1 MTEPIKIIRVIPEKV
16 TLYTPNGTSLGIL
29 NNDHELNKVQI
40 QIARHKLS
48 GYYIL
53 WHDHKITINSKGE
66 LSEWPNGMYDQSQRD
81 FSELIKARK
90 ENN

>member
-1 MTEPIKIIRVIPEKV
+1 MAELIKIIRVTPEKV
-16 TLYTPNGTSLGIL
+16 ALYTPSGLSLGIL

-81 FSELIKARK
+81 FAELFKARK